1 MPRVTTGNTMLR
13 ASSLARVAQRSCGLS
28 AGFDPTVKYSLQ
40 NSEPEE

>member
-28 AGFDPTVKYSLQ
+28 AGFDPTVKYSQ